1 VPALFAFPLFA
12 FCRALCGLALA
23 SAALTLAGGAA
34 FAQQGVFQYRW
45 NSPPPVDAITPG
57 DIRIALVWTG
67 HLQSVYRGELD
78 AAVLKAAQAWQ
89 KSKGHALTA
98 KLPDEQMVELV
109 SDALKERED
118 VGWSVL
124 RDQTVGVAVGF
135 PAKLVTFG
143 PPRTEGNTLFYHGGG
158 EVIQSLA
165 VHLGYP
171 NCQSLDG
178 AYQRTTAKATFRARQ
193 DNWFVALFR
202 RGETNAFVSVTCHP
216 SGSVSTEMTASVDL
230 LARHPG
236 LFGAMSLSLRILHMP
251 DPTIRPRPKVEDLP
265 LAPSGFDDDQEAR
278 PQPQAKAPTKPKA
291 SPASAVDLTGKTD
304 ALKLE
309 TRTGEDL
316 RADEVFEK
324 AAGAVYKVKTE
335 RGLGSAV
342 AISDSELLTNCHVVG
357 EFDEVKIVRA
367 KDEQAAKIVSK
378 NADADRCV
386 LRTTAKL
393 PTWVTVRPYEDIK
406 VGERAV
412 TIGTPQGLELTVA
425 EGIVSSKRVFNH
437 GRVIQTSAPISQGSS
452 GGGLFDARGHLLG
465 ITTFYFKAGQNLNFA
480 VAAEEFAQERDEPA
494 IR

>member
-1 VPALFAFPLFA
+1 MPALFIYL
-12 FCRALCGLALA
+12 RALCRLSLA
-23 SAALTLAGGAA
+23 AAVLTLAGGAA
-34 FAQQGVFQYRW
+34 VAQSGVFQYRW
-45 NSPPPVDAITPG
+45 NSAPPVDAITPG
-57 DIRIALVWTG
+57 DIRIALLWTG

-78 AAVLKAAQAWQ
+78 AAVHKAAQAWQ
-89 KSKGHALTA
+89 KSKGHPLTD

-124 RDQTVGVAVGF
+124 RDQAVGVAVGF

-143 PPRTEGNTLFYHGGG
+143 PPHIEGSSLFYHGAGSI
-158 EVIQSLA
+158 IQSLG

-171 NCQSLDG
+171 NCQNFDG

-193 DNWFVALFR
+193 DDWFVGLFR
-202 RGETNAFVSVTCHP
+202 RGETSAFVSATCHP
-216 SGSVSTEMTASVDL
+216 LGSVSAEMAVSVDV
-230 LARHPG
+230 LAKHPG
-236 LFGAMSLSLRILHMP
+236 LFGVMFASLRILHTP

-265 LAPSGFDDDQEAR
+265 LAPSGFDDEQDTK
-278 PQPQAKAPTKPKA
+278 PQPEAKAKTTTKAKA
-291 SPASAVDLTGKTD
+291 SPASAVDLSGKTD

-324 AAGAVYKVKTE
+324 AAGAVYKVRTE

-357 EFDEVKIVRA
+357 EFDEIKLVRA
-367 KDEQAAKIVSK
+367 KDEQTAKVVSK

-386 LRTTAKL
+386 LRATAKL

-494 IR
+494 LR